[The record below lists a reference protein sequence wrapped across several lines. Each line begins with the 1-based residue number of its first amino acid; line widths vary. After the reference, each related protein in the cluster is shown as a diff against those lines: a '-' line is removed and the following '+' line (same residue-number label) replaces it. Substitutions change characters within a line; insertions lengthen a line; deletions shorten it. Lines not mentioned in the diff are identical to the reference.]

1 MSESRVRSEKTSCL
15 ILKKKK
21 NHFHSK
27 ENKTKKTDTKTRDLS
42 GCWGGDGVE
51 GTGGGRG
58 GQRGAV
64 PWPPR
69 FCSAGPPQ
77 VSGVGAEPGGP
88 GASAQTPTVTSR
100 DPGVQRWPRAAA
112 RDPGMRAFSDAVRL
126 ETSFPRGASGSV
138 ALRGAVPG
146 SGWWRRSGAAPRTAC
161 PRVLRASV
169 SREREDVQG
178 GRPGPAR
185 WLRGCGCP
193 QGPERQ
199 RHGSEGVSLPAGGEA
214 AFQEDPVAGAA
225 RTLPGSTV
233 RSAWRFLR
241 SCLRG

>member
-1 MSESRVRSEKTSCL
+1 MLGRR
-15 ILKKKK
+15 
-21 NHFHSK
+21 
-27 ENKTKKTDTKTRDLS
+27 R
-42 GCWGGDGVE
+42 GGGDGWGPRGAE
-51 GTGGGRG
+51 GGGAVASPVLLGGAAPGERG
-58 GQRGAV
+58 RRGA
-64 PWPPR
+64 
-69 FCSAGPPQ
+69 
-77 VSGVGAEPGGP
+77 GGP

-112 RDPGMRAFSDAVRL
+112 RNPGMRAFSDAVRL
-126 ETSFPRGASGSV
+126 ETSFP
-138 ALRGAVPG
+138 RGAVPG